1 MTKPTT
7 IPDIQKRLEVLSQE
21 LITLIQQYQLDAQDP
36 LDVIPVARQ
45 KVSKKEDYIR
55 FLELSLEGRLRGE
68 AAQHLETSSEKTE
81 MAQLVTNTNTITHN
95 DRK

>member
-7 IPDIQKRLEVLSQE
+7 LPDIQKRLEVLSQE
-21 LITLIQQYQLDAQDP
+21 LITLIQQYRLDAQDP

-55 FLELSLEGRLRGE
+55 FLELSLEGRLLGE
-68 AAQHLETSSEKTE
+68 AAQHLETSSEKT
-81 MAQLVTNTNTITHN
+81 
-95 DRK
+95 

>member
-7 IPDIQKRLEVLSQE
+7 LPDIQKRLEVLSQE

-55 FLELSLEGRLRGE
+55 FLELSLEGRLLGE
-68 AAQHLETSSEKTE
+68 AAQHLEASSEKT
-81 MAQLVTNTNTITHN
+81 
-95 DRK
+95 

>member
-7 IPDIQKRLEVLSQE
+7 IPDIQKRLEVLSRE

-55 FLELSLEGRLRGE
+55 FLELSLEGRLLGE
-68 AAQHLETSSEKTE
+68 AAQHLETSTEKT
-81 MAQLVTNTNTITHN
+81 
-95 DRK
+95 

>member
-7 IPDIQKRLEVLSQE
+7 LPGIQKRLEVLSQE
-21 LITLIQQYQLDAQDP
+21 LITLIQQYQLDAQNP

-55 FLELSLEGRLRGE
+55 FLELSLEGRLLGE
-68 AAQHLETSSEKTE
+68 AAQHLETSSEKT
-81 MAQLVTNTNTITHN
+81 
-95 DRK
+95 